1 MQNLSLVLSILAIV
15 FSVLASFTKG
25 EKNMVKILI
34 FMSLCNF
41 SAAMSYVVLGE
52 GINGSASCFLGM
64 AVCLINYFFNAKKAP
79 IPLWLSIIYAAA
91 FVALNIVVF
100 DASTIRTV
108 LAGLCAIVACLCF
121 VMSAIQDSGNMFRVW
136 TLINNTL
143 WCTYD
148 IIVQT
153 WQPLIIH
160 STLLVFYIAGIIV
173 NDRKTKKES

>member
-25 EKNMVKILI
+25 KKNMVKILV

-41 SAAMSYVVLGE
+41 SAAMSYVVLGK

-64 AVCLINYFFNAKKAP
+64 AVCLINYFFNAKKP

-91 FVALNIVVF
+91 FAALNVAVF
-100 DASTIRTV
+100 DISTTRTV
-108 LAGLCAIVACLCF
+108 LAGICAIAACMIF
-121 VMSAIQDSGNMFRVW
+121 VMSVIQNDGAMFRIW

>member
-1 MQNLSLVLSILAIV
+1 
-15 FSVLASFTKG
+15 
-25 EKNMVKILI
+25 
-34 FMSLCNF
+34 MSLCNF

-64 AVCLINYFFNAKKAP
+64 AVCLINYFFNAKKQP
-79 IPLWLSIIYAAA
+79 IPLWLSAIYALC
-91 FVALNIVVF
+91 FVGLNLLVF
-100 DASTIRTV
+100 DVSERSTI
-108 LAGLCAIVACLCF
+108 LAGICAIVACMSF
-121 VMSAIQDSGNMFRVW
+121 VMSSIQKNGAMFRVW